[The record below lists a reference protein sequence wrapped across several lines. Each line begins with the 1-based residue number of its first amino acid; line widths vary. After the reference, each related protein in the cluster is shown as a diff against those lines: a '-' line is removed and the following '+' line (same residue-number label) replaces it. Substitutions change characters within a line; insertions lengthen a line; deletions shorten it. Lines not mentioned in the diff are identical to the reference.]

1 MRFSN
6 DIMIS
11 ELASLISVADSE
23 DYALIF
29 SMIIASSCKIQDTER
44 DSRTC
49 IGCPLRGGVCHTLN
63 EYVKHYTA
71 RVLQ

>member
-11 ELASLISVADSE
+11 ELASLISAADSE

-29 SMIIASSCKIQDTER
+29 SMIIAHSCKIQETER

-49 IGCPLRGGVCHTLN
+49 IGCPLSCGVCRTLN
-63 EYVKHYTA
+63 EYVKRYTA
-71 RVLQ
+71 KVLQ

>member
-6 DIMIS
+6 DIMIQ
-11 ELASLISVADSE
+11 ELAGLISVADSE

-29 SMIIASSCKIQDTER
+29 SMIIANSCKIQDAER
-44 DSRTC
+44 DPHSC
-49 IGCPLRGGVCHTLN
+49 IGCPLRGKVCHTLN